1 MVRTA
6 PRALAQIGR
15 LATPAAE
22 SLAGPVD
29 VKVKDFFREVSRLLP
44 WTMKN
49 YKLDEIT
56 TLADLRKNVALLF
69 RQNAHIKD
77 PKVVN
82 ILIYKGREELESVA
96 LQHKQRHHLIGQFV
110 IAPSEMRAEMHKK
123 RDISPFLL
131 RFYNNQSAQ

>member
-6 PRALAQIGR
+6 PQALAQIGR

-22 SLAGPVD
+22 TLVGPVEA
-29 VKVKDFFREVSRLLP
+29 KIKDFYREVSRLLP

-49 YKLDEIT
+49 YNLDEIT
-56 TLADLRKNVALLF
+56 TLSELRKNVSLLF
-69 RQNAHIKD
+69 RQNEHITD

-110 IAPSEMRAEMHKK
+110 IAPSKMRAEMHRK

-131 RFYNNQSAQ
+131 KFYNNQL